1 MEVSRIAVA
10 RLSQGLGVAN
20 MEFGLKQMQWC
31 RADTWHNMAQ
41 LPFGWGDLPL
51 EPFTFLISLA
61 RAQSSACNMPGKG
74 MKREHMNTYG
84 AFCRTLCLGEN
95 IVARNALGNRG
106 GQGVFQ
112 LQLQSKRCSLT
123 LEAEEKMQK
132 LYHDVRCMTMSQID
146 LFPCSE
152 QRI

>member
-41 LPFGWGDLPL
+41 LLFGWGDLPL

-61 RAQSSACNMPGKG
+61 RAQSSACNVPGKG

-84 AFCRTLCLGEN
+84 AFCRTRVPRREH
-95 IVARNALGNRG
+95 
-106 GQGVFQ
+106 
-112 LQLQSKRCSLT
+112 RCSQCAWQPWWARSFSVAITIKT
-123 LEAEEKMQK
+123 L
-132 LYHDVRCMTMSQID
+132 
-146 LFPCSE
+146 
-152 QRI
+152 